1 MSIRTRLLLLAIL
14 LVAVPLTLSVL
25 FTVVSLSKESA
36 RVEEEVKKQLGDPK
50 VIFKDFF
57 DTFSKELE
65 QHISAYN
72 EKLVSAVEKQKESV
86 NKAFEEVY
94 LGTLEKEAN
103 SIKNV
108 VENLIKDKVAT
119 MENLSKVAATSKE
132 IINAAAQK
140 NLELADKRSLLNNYV
155 ERSIFDY
162 ISLWTI
168 ESTEPK
174 LKIRPF
180 ANIGGKYIVEY
191 AYSVAP
197 GISASTYKDLEFSQV
212 LVERINKILSST
224 SAYSDSFVFKG
235 KENIYIIS
243 INPVMHP
250 QLGNTVT
257 GFVIS
262 VGRLTESFLDDVKRL
277 TNADLTIYI
286 DGKAYATTKVNESG
300 ERLVG
305 AQEPSEGKYTFNI
318 GSEEFLAVKS
328 DLSIMGE
335 QMGIFEVALKKEA
348 VNAQIEIPQPE
359 KFQLPEIKMPD
370 VKVNVDL
377 KLARLVVI
385 NLIVGVL
392 ILIVALVAS
401 IPLINNISK
410 EIVRSASIIEKFSN
424 GEIVSFDVKTF
435 GEFERVINSLKRLSE
450 NLLGY
455 ARDMKENSKEL
466 NGEVEQVTVIKDSLE
481 SSVARFSEFVED
493 YIGNVED
500 VKTKI
505 ISLQQTVES
514 SMESNQNTSLQLSE
528 LIKDIEN
535 AQAEILKNVVLI
547 EEMNESVNSN
557 VEIFTKFSTTVQRT
571 IEKFSAIKDAIAKIQ
586 SVASQTNLLALNAA
600 IEAARAG
607 EAGRGFAVV
616 ADEVMKLSVEINT
629 LSKNLVKEVDTYTND
644 LRELDQ
650 LYESSGEKF
659 KKLQQAKEEFSSNY
673 YTVID
678 KVQNIG
684 SLSAQV
690 GIQIQENSQTFS
702 QIETLMDDVSNSII
716 KSSEQLQR
724 FNEDFRK
731 ITAVFEQLSESTQKL
746 KGIAQQME
754 NISRWFK
761 V

>member
-1 MSIRTRLLLLAIL
+1 LAIL

-57 DTFSKELE
+57 DTFSKELG

-72 EKLVSAVEKQKESV
+72 EKLVSAVEKQKDSV
-86 NKAFEEVY
+86 NKAFEGVY

-180 ANIGGKYIVEY
+180 ANIGGKYIAEY

-224 SAYSDSFVFKG
+224 SAYSDSFVFNG

-262 VGRLTESFLDDVKRL
+262 VGMLTESFLDDVKRL

-335 QMGIFEVALKKEA
+335 QMGTFEVALKKEA

-377 KLARLVVI
+377 NLARLVVI

-392 ILIVALVAS
+392 ILIIVLVAS

-410 EIVRSASIIEKFSN
+410 EIVRSAGIIEKFSN

-493 YIGNVED
+493 YIVNVED

-514 SMESNQNTSLQLSE
+514 SKESNQNTSLQLSE

-571 IEKFSAIKDAIAKIQ
+571 IEKFSTIKDAIAKIQ

-684 SLSAQV
+684 NLSAQV

>member
-1 MSIRTRLLLLAIL
+1 MAIL

-57 DTFSKELE
+57 DTFSKELG

-72 EKLVSAVEKQKESV
+72 EKLVSAVEKQKDSV
-86 NKAFEEVY
+86 NKAFEGVY

-180 ANIGGKYIVEY
+180 ANIGGKYIAEY

-224 SAYSDSFVFKG
+224 SAYSDSFVFNG

-262 VGRLTESFLDDVKRL
+262 VGMLTESFLDDVKRL

-335 QMGIFEVALKKEA
+335 QMGTFEVALKKEA

-377 KLARLVVI
+377 NLARLVVI

-392 ILIVALVAS
+392 ILIIVLVAS

-410 EIVRSASIIEKFSN
+410 EIVRSAGIIEKFSN

-493 YIGNVED
+493 YIVNVED

-514 SMESNQNTSLQLSE
+514 SKESNQNTSLQLSE

-571 IEKFSAIKDAIAKIQ
+571 IEKFSTIKDAIAKIQ

-684 SLSAQV
+684 NLSAQV

>member
-1 MSIRTRLLLLAIL
+1 MAIL

-57 DTFSKELE
+57 DTFSKELG

-72 EKLVSAVEKQKESV
+72 EKLVSAVEKQKDSV
-86 NKAFEEVY
+86 NKAFEGVY

-174 LKIRPF
+174 LKSRPF

-262 VGRLTESFLDDVKRL
+262 VGMLTESFLDDVKRL

-318 GSEEFLAVKS
+318 GSEEFLAIKS

-335 QMGIFEVALKKEA
+335 QMGTFEVALKKEA

-392 ILIVALVAS
+392 ILIIVLVAS

-514 SMESNQNTSLQLSE
+514 SKESNQNTSLQLSE

-571 IEKFSAIKDAIAKIQ
+571 IEKFSTIKDAIAKIQ

-684 SLSAQV
+684 NLSAQV

>member
-1 MSIRTRLLLLAIL
+1 LAIL

-57 DTFSKELE
+57 DTFSKELG

-72 EKLVSAVEKQKESV
+72 EKLVSAVEKQKDSV
-86 NKAFEEVY
+86 NKAFEGVY

-174 LKIRPF
+174 LKSRPF

-262 VGRLTESFLDDVKRL
+262 VGMLTESFLDDVKRL

-318 GSEEFLAVKS
+318 GSEEFLAIKS

-335 QMGIFEVALKKEA
+335 QMGTFEVALKKEA

-392 ILIVALVAS
+392 ILIIVLVAS

-514 SMESNQNTSLQLSE
+514 SKESNQNTSLQLSE

-571 IEKFSAIKDAIAKIQ
+571 IEKFSTIKDAIAKIQ

-684 SLSAQV
+684 NLSAQV